1 MAAFD
6 VLLALH
12 VIGGSVALMTGPAPM
27 LSRKGGPLHRQTGF
41 VFAAAMG
48 LASVSAFA
56 LALVVSNRLLLAIA
70 VLTAFLII
78 SGLQAARFRHGVRP
92 GRADE
97 ALALLLACFGMWLL
111 WGSASPADATGL
123 FFGAGSLV
131 LAARQWLLL
140 RADRPDWL
148 LAHIAGMGGAYT
160 ATVTAFLVV
169 NLGFLPKPVIFIVP
183 TVAGTAMITWASI
196 RHAARPAHRAGHIG
210 AA

>member
-12 VIGGSVALMTGPAPM
+12 MIGGSVALMTGPAPM
-27 LSRKGGPLHRQTGF
+27 LSRKGGPLHRRMGF

-48 LASVSAFA
+48 LVSVSAFA
-56 LALVVSNRLLLAIA
+56 LALVVPNRLLLTIA
-70 VLTAFLII
+70 VLTAFLIV
-78 SGLQAARFRHGVRP
+78 SGLRAARFRYGVRP

-97 ALALLLACFGMWLL
+97 AFALLLACFGMWLL
-111 WGSASPADATGL
+111 WHSASPVDATGL
-123 FFGAGSLV
+123 FFGVGSLV

-140 RADRPDWL
+140 RADHSDWL

-160 ATVTAFLVV
+160 ATMTAFLVV
-169 NLGFLPKPVIFIVP
+169 NLTFLPKPVVFIVP
-183 TVAGTAMITWASI
+183 TVVGTAIITWASI
-196 RHAARPAHRAGHIG
+196 RHAARPARSAGHVR